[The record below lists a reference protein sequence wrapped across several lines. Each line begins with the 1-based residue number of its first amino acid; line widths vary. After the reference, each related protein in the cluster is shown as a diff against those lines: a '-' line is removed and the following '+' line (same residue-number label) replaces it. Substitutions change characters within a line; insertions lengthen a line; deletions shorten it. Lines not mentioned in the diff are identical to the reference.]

1 MRIPIDAEAI
11 REQLARILASPDF
24 LSSLRLSRFLSFV
37 VGQTLAGNE
46 NRIKALSIA
55 FDVFDRDMSFD
66 PQNDTIVRVEA
77 RRLRQRLDTYYKTH
91 GRTDPI
97 LIEVPRG
104 SYVAS
109 FRPNTS
115 AKARLVSDAIGN
127 EPSNLLPAAST
138 PVIAVLPLK
147 NVGSASSA
155 QELAD
160 GLTEDIVTNMSRI
173 AGLRV
178 ISHHSS
184 AAFDDGNTDP
194 LRAGVVLGATHLL
207 MGSFQCEGAQVR
219 IHARL
224 IDVGTSYQL
233 WADRF
238 DCALDHILSTQLKI
252 AREVGIALSAT
263 FAHSKTPLSIM
274 GSIRSIEAR
283 AICRQAENLHN
294 PPTDLARIAVT
305 EQLYQRAIEIE
316 PEWAVG
322 YAGLAYVRGIGAWF
336 NPEPISEAYLA
347 KSDALSDKA
356 LNLEPL
362 ESRAFVA
369 RAINAMLRDDYECA
383 VRSSRD
389 AVTVEPSSSLAH
401 AWQGLMMTYT
411 GRAIDGIG
419 PLQTAIRLN
428 PADSRAPYLNMLG
441 VTYFHCGEHEKAEE
455 VMRQNIVQGGE
466 GGPHMLAYIA
476 ANHYCRGQRHKA
488 SEALK
493 ALRET
498 ESGFS
503 VETWLFRAFQDR
515 ADAENLLATLENID
529 PLSA

>member
-11 REQLARILASPDF
+11 REQLARILASPGF
-24 LSSLRLSRFLSFV
+24 LSTLRLRRFLSFV
-37 VGQTLAGNE
+37 VDQTLAGNE
-46 NRIKALSIA
+46 KRIKAASIA
-55 FDVFDRDMSFD
+55 FDVFDRDANFD

-77 RRLRQRLDTYYKTH
+77 RRLRRRLDAYYQIH

-97 LIEVPRG
+97 LIEIPRG

-178 ISHHSS
+178 ISHRSS

-207 MGSFQCEGAQVR
+207 MGSFQCEDAQVR

-263 FAHSKTPLSIM
+263 FAHSKTPLSVM
-274 GSIRSIEAR
+274 GGIRSIEAR
-283 AICRQAENLHN
+283 AFADRQRTSTTLR
-294 PPTDLARIAVT
+294 PIW
-305 EQLYQRAIEIE
+305 RA
-316 PEWAVG
+316 
-322 YAGLAYVRGIGAWF
+322 
-336 NPEPISEAYLA
+336 
-347 KSDALSDKA
+347 
-356 LNLEPL
+356 
-362 ESRAFVA
+362 
-369 RAINAMLRDDYECA
+369 
-383 VRSSRD
+383 
-389 AVTVEPSSSLAH
+389 SL
-401 AWQGLMMTYT
+401 
-411 GRAIDGIG
+411 
-419 PLQTAIRLN
+419 
-428 PADSRAPYLNMLG
+428 
-441 VTYFHCGEHEKAEE
+441 
-455 VMRQNIVQGGE
+455 
-466 GGPHMLAYIA
+466 
-476 ANHYCRGQRHKA
+476 
-488 SEALK
+488 
-493 ALRET
+493 
-498 ESGFS
+498 
-503 VETWLFRAFQDR
+503 
-515 ADAENLLATLENID
+515 
-529 PLSA
+529 

>member
-1 MRIPIDAEAI
+1 MKIPIDPEAV
-11 REQLARILASPDF
+11 RKQLERILASPGF
-24 LSSLRLSRFLSFV
+24 HASARLKRFLRFV
-37 VGQTLAGNE
+37 VEETLGDDAD
-46 NRIKALSIA
+46 RIKAFSIA
-55 FDVFDRDMSFD
+55 FAVFDRGESFD
-66 PQNDTIVRVEA
+66 PQTDTIVRVEA
-77 RRLRQRLDTYYKTH
+77 RRLRRKLEEYYESH
-91 GRTDPI
+91 GRDDPI
-97 LIEVPRG
+97 VITMPRG

-109 FRPNTS
+109 FRLNTLLR
-115 AKARLVSDAIGN
+115 ARLASDAAHN
-127 EPSNLLPAAST
+127 DPSGFSTAASI
-138 PVIAVLPLK
+138 PVVAILPLK
-147 NVGSASSA
+147 AVGSGSLAHA
-155 QELAD
+155 LAD
-160 GLTEDIVTNMSRI
+160 GFTEDIVTDASRI
-173 AGLRV
+173 PGLQV
-178 ISHHSS
+178 ISHRSS
-184 AAFDDGNTDP
+184 AAFAERHIDP
-194 LRAGVVLGATHLL
+194 ARASVALGATHLL
-207 MGSFQCEGAQVR
+207 MGSFQIEGTQAR

-224 IDVGTSYQL
+224 IDAKSSYQL
-233 WADRF
+233 WAKRF
-238 DCALDHILSTQLKI
+238 DCALDHILSTQREI

-263 FAHSKTPLSIM
+263 FEHSKTPLSVM
-274 GSIRSIEAR
+274 GGIRSSEAR
-283 AICRQAENLHN
+283 TLCRQAENLYN

-369 RAINAMLRDDYECA
+369 KTINSMLRDDYECA
-383 VRSSRD
+383 ARSSRD

-428 PADSRAPYLNMLG
+428 PADPRAPYLNMLG
-441 VTYFHCGEHEKAEE
+441 ATYFHCGEHEKAEE
-455 VMRQNIVQGGE
+455 ALNLNIVQSGE
-466 GGPHMLAYIA
+466 CGPHMLAYIA
-476 ANHYCRGQRHKA
+476 ANHYCLGQRHEA

-493 ALRET
+493 ELRET
-498 ESGFS
+498 ELGFS
-503 VETWLFRAFQDR
+503 VETWLCRAFQNR